1 MPYVVPQRHRGPRR
15 RQRPALPGPLPAG
28 ERERR
33 IADMIRD
40 ALELLEVE
48 RLGTARRNP
57 DDDDAPDRRR
67 GTPKKQ
73 Q

>member
-1 MPYVVPQRHRGPRR
+1 VPQRHRDPRR
-15 RQRPALPGPLPAG
+15 RQRPAPLGPLPAG

-33 IADMIRD
+33 IADMIRE
-40 ALELLEVE
+40 ALELLELE
-48 RLGTARRNP
+48 RLATTQRNP
-57 DDDDAPDRRR
+57 DDDDEPDRRR